1 MLIIDDLDQTDRTFL
16 RTNYL
21 TPYCLRPLSS
31 DSISENLTLIQE
43 YVENVVMFKTL
54 RSQGFKSEH
63 LLQWSI
69 SIDFIEQ
76 YAMYLIINNT
86 KFDEI
91 SFYNCSSSW
100 FGSHCQYTFGSN
112 ILIESFG
119 NFIVSSFNNRKQYH
133 EKKMNI
139 DV

>member
-1 MLIIDDLDQTDRTFL
+1 
-16 RTNYL
+16 
-21 TPYCLRPLSS
+21 
-31 DSISENLTLIQE
+31 
-43 YVENVVMFKTL
+43 MFKTL

-69 SIDFIEQ
+69 SIDIIEQ
-76 YAMYLIINNT
+76 YAIYLIANDT

-100 FGSHCQYTFGSN
+100 FDSHCQYTFDSN

-119 NFIVSSFNNRKQYH
+119 NFIVSSFSNRKQYH

-139 DV
+139 DVIMELNVYH